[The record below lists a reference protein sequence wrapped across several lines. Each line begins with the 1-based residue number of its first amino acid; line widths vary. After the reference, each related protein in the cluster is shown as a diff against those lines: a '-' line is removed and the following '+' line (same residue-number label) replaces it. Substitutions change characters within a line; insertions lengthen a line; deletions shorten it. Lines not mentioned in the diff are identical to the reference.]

1 MRYKAKN
8 FKASRLLHKYT
19 IENEMKVY
27 IIMFFTMMQA
37 RNDICSVSD
46 AGIVNREN
54 TWHGFCSGYN
64 FSNIVSLIFS

>member
-27 IIMFFTMMQA
+27 IIMFFAMMQA

-54 TWHGFCSGYN
+54 T
-64 FSNIVSLIFS
+64 

>member
-27 IIMFFTMMQA
+27 IIMFFTMMQGSAMTYA
-37 RNDICSVSD
+37 RFRMQVLS
-46 AGIVNREN
+46 IVKILD
-54 TWHGFCSGYN
+54 TASALVIILVTLCH
-64 FSNIVSLIFS
+64 

>member
-8 FKASRLLHKYT
+8 FKVSHLLHKYS

-54 TWHGFCSGYN
+54 T
-64 FSNIVSLIFS
+64 